1 MLVKNKRSA
10 RATRYW
16 TCLHTRH
23 HAVRMQMDA
32 QQWDWDDL
40 KGNKELGGN
49 NLILLL
55 TEQLI
60 WGSGA
65 GAPHFQ
71 PRPHVWNPSCT
82 AQKSFSKKSPSQS
95 SSSISASSS
104 SSSSS
109 KAAASKER
117 SMATAEITMK
127 LGWGCC
133 FRLLHPSCPKCI
145 MHKMLHSH
153 RYHLAVLPSPSAW
166 SWAPWQ
172 LPGGKSRGAVGF

>member
-1 MLVKNKRSA
+1 MKGIVLVKNKRGLSGPLCTGPA
-10 RATRYW
+10 CMQGTP
-16 TCLHTRH
+16 
-23 HAVRMQMDA
+23 AVRMWMDT

-60 WGSGA
+60 WGSRA

-71 PRPHVWNPSCT
+71 PHPHMFGTHP
-82 AQKSFSKKSPSQS
+82 ALHRRAFPRKALPKS

-133 FRLLHPSCPKCI
+133 FWLMHPSCPKCM
-145 MHKMLHSH
+145 MHKMPYSH
-153 RYHLAVLPSPSAW
+153 RYHLAVLPSPSA
-166 SWAPWQ
+166 
-172 LPGGKSRGAVGF
+172 